1 MKYDYDE
8 FGVNLNNSF
17 NTPPAKQNL
26 ILRLLGI
33 AIGAEVTWLEVITAI
48 SLAVVFY
55 VGLVMLLSI

>member
-1 MKYDYDE
+1 MGELVLTQYPN
-8 FGVNLNNSF
+8 FGGI
-17 NTPPAKQNL
+17 KM
-26 ILRLLGI
+26 ILKLLSI

>member
-1 MKYDYDE
+1 MGELVLMQYPN
-8 FGVNLNNSF
+8 FGGF
-17 NTPPAKQNL
+17 KM
-26 ILRLLGI
+26 ILKLLSI